1 MATQNYFSHTS
12 LDGRTLSQRLTNA
25 GYAGAFPWGENIAA
39 GQPTPQ
45 AVVDAWMSS
54 PGHCTNIMNGSYRAI
69 GVGYAFRAGSTYGHY
84 WTQDF
89 GELAFDW
96 SERPI
101 QQSSVS
107 LIISVGGYHPLMTR
121 HLFVTLL
128 AVGIAAPLDGA
139 RGAMSESRMA
149 PAVAQDRPT
158 IGETITTESGLVYKF
173 TQLGSGP
180 QPQTGDLMVIHGI
193 GTLADGK
200 EFWNTRTDGSPYE
213 YTLGVDSVIR
223 GFSEGMRIVREGD
236 RIIITMKP
244 ELGYG
249 PRERTGIPANSTL
262 VFDYEILAVKPLSF
276 AKLMRDAIAAGT
288 VDEAI
293 AKVKATPNL
302 KDYYVSA
309 SSVQAAANAA
319 NRKEAG
325 TNEKVLA
332 LGLTLLPDAYQLHQ
346 TSGPAPGHTRRQ
358 TRSHQELRD
367 GAEAQSEEDGG

>member
-1 MATQNYFSHTS
+1 
-12 LDGRTLSQRLTNA
+12 
-25 GYAGAFPWGENIAA
+25 
-39 GQPTPQ
+39 
-45 AVVDAWMSS
+45 
-54 PGHCTNIMNGSYRAI
+54 
-69 GVGYAFRAGSTYGHY
+69 
-84 WTQDF
+84 
-89 GELAFDW
+89 
-96 SERPI
+96 
-101 QQSSVS
+101 
-107 LIISVGGYHPLMTR
+107 MTR
-121 HLFVTLL
+121 HLFLEPFSLPPRAKPVGITGHSAEFRLVARYSKVRTAL
-128 AVGIAAPLDGA
+128 AVLAAGIAV
-139 RGAMSESRMA
+139 
-149 PAVAQDRPT
+149 PAVAQDRK

-213 YTLGVDSVIR
+213 YTPGVDSVIR
-223 GFSEGMRIVREGD
+223 GFSEGMRFVCEGD

-244 ELGYG
+244 ELAYG

-309 SSVQAAANAA
+309 SNVQAAATAA
-319 NRKEAG
+319 NRQEPG

-332 LGLTLLPDAYQLHQ
+332 LGLTLLPEAYQLYQ
-346 TSGPAPGHTRRQ
+346 TLGRLQATRGDKPAAIKSYETALKLNPKKAAAEIRDHETA
-358 TRSHQELRD
+358 TAALASLR
-367 GAEAQSEEDGG
+367 